1 MSMMTRTPSHAAPPR
16 PSFPRSCSPGAV
28 MLILV
33 LATVAAA
40 AGPAQGPAPKSH
52 PVPLTVVERSLAQDQ
67 GGWLVVYRL
76 RYQGTEGLVV
86 TPAEIL
92 AKVEGWVSNSHVA
105 AHAAPRWSS
114 VSVSMS
120 GAQGLSGVSE
130 VVASAD
136 EAHRCREHVVLQA
149 WTDDPSGDADTPPPP
164 PAGRASTLSLVP
176 GSSVRLRLRFEHL
189 HQIYGD
195 YDPLLGFRTVEVH
208 LGSATFRDV
217 LPLDRE
223 QYLAQAQAT
232 WPAIPED
239 RRDNRRFVSAPD
251 SLLLEAHIPG
261 NHYYRFGERPVRYA
275 TKMRLRYWYFIA
287 PGTEGECLAH
297 VSQYKNIPSQYRN
310 LAEGTLD
317 ESLMTVGRW
326 VKVEK
331 VFRTEPEAT
340 ELGLD
345 FRLTGDVGAMWID
358 DVSLEPLAPHA
369 PARP

>member
-1 MSMMTRTPSHAAPPR
+1 
-16 PSFPRSCSPGAV
+16 
-28 MLILV
+28 
-33 LATVAAA
+33 
-40 AGPAQGPAPKSH
+40 
-52 PVPLTVVERSLAQDQ
+52 
-67 GGWLVVYRL
+67 
-76 RYQGTEGLVV
+76 V
-86 TPAEIL
+86 TIA
-92 AKVEGWVSNSHVA
+92 
-105 AHAAPRWSS
+105 
-114 VSVSMS
+114 

-136 EAHRCREHVVLQA
+136 EALRCRERVVLQA
-149 WTDDPSGDADTPPPP
+149 WTDDPSGDADTAPPGGHAP
-164 PAGRASTLSLVP
+164 TLGLVP
-176 GSSVRLRLRFEHL
+176 GSSVRLRLRLEHL

-208 LGSATFRDV
+208 LGPATFRDV

-287 PGTEGECLAH
+287 PGTEGDCLAH

-310 LAEGTLD
+310 LAEGTFD
-317 ESLMTVGRW
+317 ESLTTVGRW

-340 ELGLD
+340 ELSLD

-369 PARP
+369 PAGP

>member
-1 MSMMTRTPSHAAPPR
+1 
-16 PSFPRSCSPGAV
+16 
-28 MLILV
+28 
-33 LATVAAA
+33 
-40 AGPAQGPAPKSH
+40 
-52 PVPLTVVERSLAQDQ
+52 
-67 GGWLVVYRL
+67 
-76 RYQGTEGLVV
+76 
-86 TPAEIL
+86 
-92 AKVEGWVSNSHVA
+92 
-105 AHAAPRWSS
+105 
-114 VSVSMS
+114 
-120 GAQGLSGVSE
+120 
-130 VVASAD
+130 
-136 EAHRCREHVVLQA
+136 VVLQA